1 MGRSVK
7 QQAAQLLED
16 NPEILFTPTSV
27 AQSLNIPTTQAE
39 AILEDL
45 VSDGEIESMEFG
57 KHAIQR
63 IRYRWL
69 AE

>member
-1 MGRSVK
+1 MGRNIK
-7 QQAAQLLED
+7 KEAATLLEE
-16 NPEILFTPTSV
+16 NPTILFTPTSV

-39 AILEDL
+39 VILEDL

-69 AE
+69 SE